1 MAELKPVQLQAAVL
15 LSTGTSITEVAE
27 KAAITRQT
35 IHKWLKDDDEFTA
48 YLNALKSENIKAA
61 RAAIQSAAV
70 LAINTISS
78 IMKKSQNDA
87 VRLACA
93 KEVLAMA
100 GLTKDT
106 ASLANKG
113 IGATTAEAVRA
124 EKEKARKNKAQMA
137 MWD

>member
-1 MAELKPVQLQAAVL
+1 MAQLKPVQLTVAL
-15 LSTGTSITEVAE
+15 LLATGTSITETAE

-35 IHKWLKDDDEFTA
+35 IHGWLKDDDEFIA
-48 YLNALKSENIKAA
+48 YLNALKSENITAA
-61 RAAIQSAAV
+61 RSAIQSAAV
-70 LAINTISS
+70 LAVDTISS
-78 IMKKSQNDA
+78 IMRESQNDA

-106 ASLANKG
+106 VSLENKG

-124 EKEKARKNKAQMA
+124 EKEKTRKNKAQMA